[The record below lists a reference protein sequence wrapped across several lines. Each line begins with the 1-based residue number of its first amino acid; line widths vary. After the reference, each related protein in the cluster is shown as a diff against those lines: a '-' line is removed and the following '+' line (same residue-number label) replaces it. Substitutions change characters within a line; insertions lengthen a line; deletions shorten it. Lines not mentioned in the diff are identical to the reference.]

1 MSEPSKKLRRLSE
14 SSLSL
19 IEDPGGQ
26 PQPLLD
32 PCLPSTSSYHRDVPV
47 TPESEEDG
55 SNDTHLLS
63 LPLLVLTN
71 IIDDLD
77 VRDVNSLRQVN
88 KFLLKVTESRY
99 IRSVRLSASPPST
112 PATSPSSSSLSVLAL
127 EVTYN
132 LSQLPTGE
140 RKQNYVIVLKIV
152 LF

>member
-1 MSEPSKKLRRLSE
+1 MISPKRSLSEMSEPSKKLRRLS
-14 SSLSL
+14 LSL

-26 PQPLLD
+26 AQPLPD
-32 PCLPSTSSYHRDVPV
+32 PCLPSTSSYHHHHEVPV
-47 TPESEEDG
+47 SPESGDEG

-77 VRDVNSLRQVN
+77 VADVNSLRLVN

-112 PATSPSSSSLSVLAL
+112 PASSPSSSSLSVLAL

-132 LSQLPTGE
+132 LSQLPTG
-140 RKQNYVIVLKIV
+140 
-152 LF
+152 